1 MSDLNFIA
9 SGVMKSRT
17 PPMTDSPNGRNFILQ
32 AAADLFPGYFALVM
46 ATGII
51 SIACY
56 LLEMRTFA
64 QVLLVVNILA
74 YALLWLLLLLR
85 LLLFFGR
92 IKDDI
97 NNHVRGPGFFTI
109 VAGTSVL
116 GSQLLIVAGQLR
128 IASLLWLLG
137 LILWA
142 IIMYSFFTAMT
153 VRENKPSIEG
163 GLNGAWLLAVV
174 ATQSISV
181 LGTLL
186 VDYLPAYREPILFF
200 TLCMFLLGAMLYI
213 PLITL
218 IFYRF
223 TFVNLTTISLT
234 PPYWINMG
242 AVAITTLAG
251 ARLIIAAPE
260 WTVLNELMP
269 FLKGFTLFF
278 WAAGTWWIPL
288 LLILGFWRH
297 VYKRFPL
304 RYDPQYWGMV
314 FPSGCTPCVPSNY
327 PGRSTI
333 RRCLSYRVISSTWR
347 LQVGWLFLP
356 VLSTHWL
363 SGKWRYRNLEMRS
376 TEQRQRMPDQRAAAN
391 VMVITAVS
399 MF

>member
-1 MSDLNFIA
+1 
-9 SGVMKSRT
+9 
-17 PPMTDSPNGRNFILQ
+17 MTNLPNRQNFILQ

-51 SIACY
+51 SIACF
-56 LLEMRTFA
+56 LLGMLTVA
-64 QVLLVVNILA
+64 LMLLAINMIA
-74 YALLWLLLLLR
+74 YVFLCLLLLLR
-85 LLLFFGR
+85 LSLFFDR
-92 IKDDI
+92 VLDDI
-97 NNHVRGPGFFTI
+97 NNHVRGPGFFTV

-116 GSQLLIVAGQLR
+116 GSQLLIISGQIR
-128 IASLLWLLG
+128 MVSILWLLA

-142 IIMYSFFTAMT
+142 VIMYSFFTAMT
-153 VRENKPSIEG
+153 VRENKPSLEG

-181 LGTLL
+181 LGTLM
-186 VDYLPAYREPILFF
+186 VDHIEHNREPLLFF

-223 TFVNLTTISLT
+223 TFLNLTTVSLT

-251 ARLIIAAPE
+251 ARLIIAAPA
-260 WTVLNELMP
+260 WTVLNDFMP

-304 RYDPQYWGMV
+304 KYDPQYWGMV
-314 FPSGCTPCVPSNY
+314 FPLGMYTVCTFQLSRAINFPPLLVIPRYFVYLALAGWVVVFIGFLYSLFFTN
-327 PGRSTI
+327 
-333 RRCLSYRVISSTWR
+333 RRT
-347 LQVGWLFLP
+347 
-356 VLSTHWL
+356 
-363 SGKWRYRNLEMRS
+363 
-376 TEQRQRMPDQRAAAN
+376 AA
-391 VMVITAVS
+391 
-399 MF
+399 